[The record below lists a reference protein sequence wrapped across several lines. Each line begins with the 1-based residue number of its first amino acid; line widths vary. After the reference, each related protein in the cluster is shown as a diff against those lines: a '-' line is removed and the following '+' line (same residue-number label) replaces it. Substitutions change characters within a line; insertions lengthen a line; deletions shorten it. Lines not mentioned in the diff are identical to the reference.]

1 MKCRFKQKLYTCMAV
16 IVIVAIVKYSS
27 INYFCTVLL
36 GKLRVGQM
44 YVVLTL
50 FPGHH
55 SAFLLLARGMTLVQ
69 YCTVFSSEIKLRTVC
84 MNFMC
89 T

>member
-1 MKCRFKQKLYTCMAV
+1 MSFQAK
-16 IVIVAIVKYSS
+16 AIYMHGSDS
-27 INYFCTVLL
+27 NRSNREIQQYNYFCTVLL
-36 GKLRVGQM
+36 GKLRVGLM

-55 SAFLLLARGMTLVQ
+55 SAFLLLARGTTLVQ